1 MADRR
6 ALVAGS
12 RRVWHDDPMPFT
24 GASRLDGVFY
34 DIRGPVLDEAQRLE
48 EEGHRI
54 LHLNVG
60 NPAAFGFEAPEDIL
74 RDVVRALPT
83 AQGYSE
89 SKGLLTARRAVVQYY
104 EQKGI
109 RSMNV
114 EDVYLGNGVSEL
126 IQISLQAM
134 LNVGDEVLVPA
145 PDYPL
150 WTAAVRLAGGSPVH
164 YHCDESAG
172 WLPDIDDIAARVTEH
187 TKAIVVINPNNPTG
201 AVYPPAIL
209 SSILEIARREGLM
222 VCSDEI
228 YDKIVYDDAEHVA
241 IGSLA
246 DDVLC
251 LTFSGLSKTY
261 RVAGFRSG
269 WLAVSGPKR
278 RASSYLKGLDLLTNM
293 RLCPNVPAQHAIQT
307 ALGGYQS
314 IGALV
319 APGGRLLE
327 QRNRTFEL
335 LNNIPGVSCVKPMGA
350 VYAFPRLDP
359 EVFGIDD
366 DEQFVLD
373 LLIQEKLLVVQ
384 GTAFNWPHSDH
395 LRLVTLPRIDDLEDA
410 VFRIARYLTNY
421 RR

>member
-1 MADRR
+1 VPLTR
-6 ALVAGS
+6 
-12 RRVWHDDPMPFT
+12 
-24 GASRLDGVFY
+24 ASRLDGVFY
-34 DIRGPVLDEAQRLE
+34 DIRGRALKEAQRLE

-83 AQGYSE
+83 ALGYSD
-89 SKGLLTARRAVVQYY
+89 SRGLLTARRAVVQYY

-109 RSMNV
+109 RGLNV
-114 EDVYLGNGVSEL
+114 DDVYLGNGVSEL
-126 IQISLQAM
+126 IQISLLAM
-134 LNVGDEVLVPA
+134 LNDGDEVLVPS

-150 WTAAVRLAGGSPVH
+150 WTAAARLAGGRAVH
-164 YHCDESAG
+164 YHCEETAG
-172 WLPDIDDIAARVTEH
+172 WLPDVDDIAARTTDR

-201 AVYPPAIL
+201 AVYPPD
-209 SSILEIARREGLM
+209 ILEGILEVARSRNLV

-228 YDKIVYDDAEHVA
+228 YDKIIYDDAEHVA
-241 IGSLA
+241 IAALA

-269 WLAVSGPKR
+269 WLAVTGPR
-278 RASSYLKGLDLLTNM
+278 RQAASYVAGLELLTNM
-293 RLCPNVPAQHAIQT
+293 RMCPNVPAQHAIQT

-319 APGGRLLE
+319 APGGRLLQ
-327 QRNRTFEL
+327 QRDRAFEL
-335 LNNIPGVSCVKPMGA
+335 LNGIPGVSCVKPMGA

-359 EVFGIDD
+359 EVFGIED
-366 DEQFVLD
+366 DEQLVLE
-373 LLIQEKLLVVQ
+373 LLVQEKMLVVQ
-384 GTAFNWPHSDH
+384 GTAFNWPHTDH
-395 LRLVTLPRIDDLEDA
+395 LRVVTLPRVDELEDA
-410 VFRIARYLTNY
+410 AARLGRFLSSHRIAA
-421 RR
+421 

>member
-1 MADRR
+1 MPLAR
-6 ALVAGS
+6 AKKLE
-12 RRVWHDDPMPFT
+12 
-24 GASRLDGVFY
+24 GVLY
-34 DIRGPVLDEAQRLE
+34 DIRGRVLVEARRLE

-60 NPAAFGFEAPEDIL
+60 NPAAFGFDAPEDIL
-74 RDVVRALPT
+74 RDVVRALPS

-104 EQKGI
+104 EQQGI
-109 RSMNV
+109 RGVNV
-114 EDVYLGNGVSEL
+114 DDVYLGNGVSEL

-134 LNVGDEVLVPA
+134 LDDGDEVLVPA

-150 WTAAVRLAGGSPVH
+150 WTAAVRLAGGRAVH
-164 YHCDESAG
+164 YRCDETAG
-172 WLPDIDDIAARVTEH
+172 WLPDVDDIAARTTGR

-201 AVYPPAIL
+201 AVYPRATL
-209 SSILEIARREGLM
+209 DAILEIARSRGLV

-228 YDKIVYDDAEHVA
+228 YDKIVYDGAEHVA
-241 IGSLA
+241 IASLA

-269 WLAVSGPKR
+269 WLVVSGPKR
-278 RASSYLKGLDLLTNM
+278 QASSYVTGLDLLTNM
-293 RLCPNVPAQHAIQT
+293 RMCPNVPAQHAVQT

-327 QRNRTFEL
+327 QRDRAFKL
-335 LNNIPGVSCVKPMGA
+335 LNGIPGVSCVKPMGA

-359 EVFGIDD
+359 EVFSIDD
-366 DEQFVLD
+366 DEQFVLE
-373 LLIQEKLLVVQ
+373 LLLQEKLLVVQ
-384 GTAFNWPHSDH
+384 GTAFNWPHTDH
-395 LRLVTLPRIDDLEDA
+395 VRVVTLPRVEELEDA
-410 VFRIARYLTNY
+410 VARIARFLRNY
-421 RR
+421 RA

>member
-1 MADRR
+1 M
-6 ALVAGS
+6 
-12 RRVWHDDPMPFT
+12 WHDDAVRF
-24 GASRLDGVFY
+24 ARAKRLDGVFY
-34 DIRGPVLDEAQRLE
+34 DIRGRVLTEARRLE

-109 RSMNV
+109 RAINV

-126 IQISLQAM
+126 IQISLHAM
-134 LNVGDEVLVPA
+134 LDGGDEVLVPA

-150 WTAAVRLAGGSPVH
+150 WTAAVRLAGGNPVH
-164 YHCDESAG
+164 YRCDEAAS
-172 WLPDIDDIAARVTEH
+172 WFPDIDDIASRITQR

-209 SSILEIARREGLM
+209 EAIVELARREGL
-222 VCSDEI
+222 VVYSDEI

-269 WLAVSGPKR
+269 WLVVSGPKR
-278 RASSYLKGLDLLTNM
+278 RAAGYIQGLDLLTNM
-293 RLCPNVPAQHAIQT
+293 RMCPNVPAQHAIQT

-319 APGGRLLE
+319 APSGRLLE
-327 QRNRTFEL
+327 QRNRAFEL
-335 LNNIPGVSCVKPMGA
+335 LNDIPGVSCVKPMGA

-359 EVFGIDD
+359 KVFAVEN

-373 LLIQEKLLVVQ
+373 LLVQEKLLLVQ
-384 GTAFNWPHSDH
+384 GTAFNWPRPDH
-395 LRLVTLPRIDDLEDA
+395 LRLVTLPRVDELEEA
-410 VFRIARYLTNY
+410 ISRLARYLTSY
-421 RR
+421 R

>member
-1 MADRR
+1 M
-6 ALVAGS
+6 LK
-12 RRVWHDDPMPFT
+12 
-24 GASRLDGVFY
+24 
-34 DIRGPVLDEAQRLE
+34 EAYRLE

-83 AQGYSE
+83 SQGYSP
-89 SKGLLTARRAVVQYY
+89 SQGLLTARRAVVQYY

-109 RSMNV
+109 RGMKV

-126 IQISLQAM
+126 VQISLQAM
-134 LNVGDEVLVPA
+134 LNEGDEVLVPA

-150 WTAAVRLAGGSPVH
+150 WTAAVRVAGGRPVH
-164 YHCDESAG
+164 YHCDETNG
-172 WLPDIDDIAARVTEH
+172 WLPDIDDLAARTTKR

-201 AVYPPAIL
+201 AVYPSATL
-209 SSILEIARREGLM
+209 HAILEIARRNTLV

-228 YDKIVYDDAEHVA
+228 YDKIVYDGAEHVA
-241 IGSLA
+241 TGSLA

-269 WLAVSGPKR
+269 WLAVSGPKS
-278 RASSYLKGLDLLTNM
+278 RAADYIGGLDLLTNM
-293 RLCPNVPAQHAIQT
+293 RLCPNVPAQHAVQT

-327 QRNRTFEL
+327 QRNRTFDL
-335 LNNIPGVSCVKPMGA
+335 LNDIPGVSCVKPMGA
-350 VYAFPRLDP
+350 LYAFPRLDP
-359 EVFGIDD
+359 TVYAVED
-366 DEQFVLD
+366 DERLVFD
-373 LLIQEKLLVVQ
+373 LLAEEKVLVVQ
-384 GTAFNWPHSDH
+384 GTAFNWPHPDH
-395 LRLVTLPRIDDLEDA
+395 LRLVTLPRVDDLEDA
-410 VFRIARYLTNY
+410 VLRIARFL
-421 RR
+421 RSHRD